1 MKLDPAQHAWIHNP
15 RAQRVMA
22 ALNRVRPG
30 CVRFVGGC
38 VRNAL
43 RGAPIKDLDLAT
55 QLEPQASLAALRAAD
70 IKVIPTGIDHGT
82 VTAVVEGE
90 PFEITSLRRD
100 VVTDGRRA
108 VVAFTQDWAED
119 AGRRDFYLNALYV
132 DGVGELYDPLG
143 GYEDALAGRIRFIG
157 EAETR
162 IREDY
167 LRIFR
172 FYRFQA
178 WYGAGDLDLVG
189 QAACTALAPG
199 VKTLSRERIWSE
211 LKALL
216 SAPDPGLA
224 LKGVQSSTILEQ
236 VLTQG
241 LDFKALFGIIKRET
255 VLGLSPDP
263 LVRLAALV
271 RGMCLRTQWDALSA
285 INQAFRPSKTEEA
298 RLSAALKTPSWSW
311 GGESASI
318 RAAAYHE
325 GAEAVCD
332 QMRLAALDHDDEADT
347 PWMMRALHDLEHWL
361 KPGLPVS
368 GGDLIARGVAPGPQL
383 GVILATL
390 EAEWVASDFTLSR
403 DSLLNRASDLRHTEG
418 EGEDECH

>member
-1 MKLDPAQHAWIHNP
+1 MRLDPAQHAWIIDP
-15 RAQRVMA
+15 RAQRVMT
-22 ALNRVRPG
+22 ALNDVRPD

-55 QLEPQASLAALRAAD
+55 QLTPQASLAALQAAD
-70 IKVIPTGIDHGT
+70 IKVIPTGMEHGT
-82 VTAVVEGE
+82 LTAIVEGE
-90 PFEITSLRRD
+90 PFEVTSLRRD
-100 VVTDGRRA
+100 VATDGRRA

-119 AGRRDFYLNALYV
+119 AARRDFYLNALYV
-132 DGVGELYDPLG
+132 DGTGQLYDPLG

-157 EAETR
+157 DAETR

-178 WYGAGDLDLVG
+178 CYGEGDLDRVG
-189 QAACTALAPG
+189 QAACTALAGG

-211 LKALL
+211 VKALL
-216 SAPDPGLA
+216 SAPDPLLA
-224 LKGVQSSTILEQ
+224 LKGVERSTILEQ

-241 LDFKALFGIIKRET
+241 LDFNALFGIIKRESD
-255 VLGLSPDP
+255 VGLSPDP

-271 RGMCLRTQWDALSA
+271 RGRCLRTHWDAVSA

-298 RLSAALKTPSWSW
+298 RLSAALTPPSWDW

-318 RAAAYHE
+318 RAAAYRE
-325 GAEAVCD
+325 GAEAVSD
-332 QMRLAALDHDDEADT
+332 QMRLAVLDHDQADT

-361 KPGLPVS
+361 KPGLPVT
-368 GGDLIARGVAPGPQL
+368 GGDLIALGVAPGPQL
-383 GVILATL
+383 GEILAAL
-390 EAEWVASDFTLSR
+390 EAQWIASDFTLTR
-403 DSLLNRASDLRHTEG
+403 DRLLNRVRDMRQTEG
-418 EGEDECH
+418 EGDDERH